1 MRRMK
6 FVIAALCI
14 GLVSAAVVSC
24 EPQTTTPAVE
34 KTAYEAVAGNYS
46 GEMTCT
52 SVEEPEEPKGRAVG
66 TEEATLEIKE
76 REIIIASFPLT
87 SVVKSIVGEETAPA
101 IVEAIGNVEYK
112 IGFTAAFNEGK
123 TEADLALNPVELK
136 LSLPQETR
144 EGEEPATQEIV
155 VTFSTATNGKYV
167 VETKKFTFALKID
180 KVTADNE
187 VIEGFIPLLLEF
199 DMTKK

>member
-24 EPQTTTPAVE
+24 EPKTTTPTVE

-46 GEMTCT
+46 GKMTCT
-52 SVEEPEEPKGRAVG
+52 TVEEPKGLVVG
-66 TEEATLEIKE
+66 TEDASLEIKD